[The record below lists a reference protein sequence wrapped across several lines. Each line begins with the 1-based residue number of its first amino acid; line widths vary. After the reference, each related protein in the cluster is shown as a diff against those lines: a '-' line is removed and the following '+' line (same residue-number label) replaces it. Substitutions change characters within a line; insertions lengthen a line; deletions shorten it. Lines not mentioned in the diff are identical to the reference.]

1 MTHTIKNQLN
11 NHIDGELRD
20 NVIWAIEHDKE
31 SLVFYGSKVLIE
43 KHEVDSDGNKTTLI
57 KVDI

>member
-1 MTHTIKNQLN
+1 MTHQIKNQLN

-20 NVIWAIEHDKE
+20 EVLWAIEHDKT

-43 KHEVDSDGNKTTLI
+43 KHEVDPYGNKFTLI